1 MQIDLYLLKTVEIT
15 ELTYVQLDMVTLYLK
30 LHIEISWREL
40 VYITA
45 MKAVMQMGTS
55 SFEKKKK
62 EILTCG

>member
-1 MQIDLYLLKTVEIT
+1 M
-15 ELTYVQLDMVTLYLK
+15 QLDMVTLYLK
-30 LHIEISWREL
+30 LKIEISWREL

-62 EILTCG
+62 KGNSDL